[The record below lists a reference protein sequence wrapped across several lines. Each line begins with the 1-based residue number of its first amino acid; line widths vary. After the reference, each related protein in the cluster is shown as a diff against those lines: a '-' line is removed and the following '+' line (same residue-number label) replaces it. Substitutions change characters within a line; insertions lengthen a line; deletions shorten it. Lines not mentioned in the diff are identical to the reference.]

1 MTCKP
6 IDASISGM
14 SIREYA
20 AIRLKVPM
28 SGDKDIDE
36 MIFLSLRDDMVQM
49 HCATGINLEPAIQYA
64 IEAIQ
69 AMYPNKGAN
78 TDETS

>member
-6 IDASISGM
+6 IDTSTVGM

-36 MIFLSLRDDMVQM
+36 MIMLSLRDDMVQM
-49 HCATGINLEPAIQYA
+49 HCANRINHASA
-64 IEAIQ
+64 IEYANETVH
-69 AMYPNKGAN
+69 AMYPTKGVMQ
-78 TDETS
+78 